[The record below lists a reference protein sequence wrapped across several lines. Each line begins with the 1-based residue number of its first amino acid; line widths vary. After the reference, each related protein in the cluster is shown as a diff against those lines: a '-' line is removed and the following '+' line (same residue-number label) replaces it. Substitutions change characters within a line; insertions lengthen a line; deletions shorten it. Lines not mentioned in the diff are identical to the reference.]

1 MELDGEESKVVLA
14 HRGHWLKFARV
25 FTDLTL
31 LDGPWT
37 RAWGRIALG
46 QVSLGGLGGVYSPAK
61 MKAKQSGLR
70 EGVEEPRVR
79 VPSAWLT
86 K

>member
-1 MELDGEESKVVLA
+1 MELDGEESQVVLA

-46 QVSLGGLGGVYSPAK
+46 QMSLGGLGGV
-61 MKAKQSGLR
+61 
-70 EGVEEPRVR
+70 
-79 VPSAWLT
+79 
-86 K
+86 